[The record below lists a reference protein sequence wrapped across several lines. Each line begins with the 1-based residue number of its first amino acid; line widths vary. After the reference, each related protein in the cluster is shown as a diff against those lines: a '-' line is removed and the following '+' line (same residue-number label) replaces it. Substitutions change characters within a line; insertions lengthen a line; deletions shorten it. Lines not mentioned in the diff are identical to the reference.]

1 MLSDRINQIVTDAST
16 LQLKYFRSGNANR
29 KADGSL
35 VTDADIESEKMMK
48 ERLGELLP
56 ESRFIAEESGSDED
70 LSDAEYIWTIDP
82 IDGTSSF
89 VSGLPVWGISV
100 ALLKDRKP
108 YIASLYFPII
118 GEMYWV
124 DDNGT
129 ALFNGEKL
137 RMLPLNIPLD
147 RDYFVTIMS
156 NAHRRYDIEFK
167 GKARCL
173 GSTAYHICIVARGSA
188 YAALTGFSR
197 LWDMAGG
204 LTLLER
210 VGGGLFGPDGS
221 KIELAE
227 FISGERPRGPYV
239 ASTKGRVDSGEFRI
253 KLKK

>member
-1 MLSDRINQIVTDAST
+1 MLSERINQIVMDAST

-48 ERLGELLP
+48 ERLKELLP
-56 ESRFIAEESGSDED
+56 ESKFIAEESGTDD
-70 LSDAEYIWTIDP
+70 GISDAEYIWAIDP

-108 YIASLYFPII
+108 YMASLYFPVID
-118 GEMYWV
+118 EMYWV
-124 DDNGT
+124 DDKGIP
-129 ALFNGEKL
+129 LFNGEKL
-137 RMLPLNIPLD
+137 RMLPFNIPLN

-156 NAHRRYDIEFK
+156 NAHRRYDIAFK
-167 GKARCL
+167 GKTRCL
-173 GSTAYHICIVARGSA
+173 GSTAYHICIVARGVA

-227 FISGERPRGPYV
+227 FLTEKRPNGPYV
-239 ASTKGRVDSGEFRI
+239 ASTKGRVDSGEFKI
-253 KLKK
+253 KLKR